1 MSEIPVVFWF
11 LYFSSS
17 SSNFSVL
24 HRWLLHFG
32 FLLWNYLVKK
42 LFVPGWRN
50 LYYFIWL
57 ALHIF
62 KDFFS
67 ASLKRL
73 GFFVFFLNECVLV
86 VGYELLIWSIISC
99 AVDDDTFFLDQF
111 SYSSLELVVVI
122 WRILDWP
129 LVTVFELFV
138 YRTAFWKII
147 PQINFHLP
155 FIYRK

>member
-11 LYFSSS
+11 LYFFSS

-24 HRWLLHFG
+24 LRWLLHFG
-32 FLLWNYLVKK
+32 FLLWNYL
-42 LFVPGWRN
+42 FVPGWRN
-50 LYYFIWL
+50 LYYFLWF

-99 AVDDDTFFLDQF
+99 AVDDDTFLWDQF
-111 SYSSLELVVVI
+111 SFSSLGLGVLI
-122 WRILDWP
+122 WRILADLLWW
-129 LVTVFELFV
+129 FSELFV
-138 YRTAFWKII
+138 YRTVVWKII

-155 FIYRK
+155 HLG